1 MKEERQEGRK
11 EPLGVEDLHLER
23 KKLEVFFFFFLVA
36 FEWDPAVLD

>member
-11 EPLGVEDLHLER
+11 ELLGVEDLHLER
-23 KKLEVFFFFFLVA
+23 KKTQVFFFLVA